1 MMGYSDSVRDGSS
14 FTSDAQIANTSV
26 ELMNLEDQLNQGV
39 DSSQKVCF
47 PAKFFFFSYFRFPDS
62 FFFLFFYVN
71 FNLKNIS

>member
-47 PAKFFFFSYFRFPDS
+47 PAKFFFSYFRF
-62 FFFLFFYVN
+62 FLTICFFY
-71 FNLKNIS
+71 FFM